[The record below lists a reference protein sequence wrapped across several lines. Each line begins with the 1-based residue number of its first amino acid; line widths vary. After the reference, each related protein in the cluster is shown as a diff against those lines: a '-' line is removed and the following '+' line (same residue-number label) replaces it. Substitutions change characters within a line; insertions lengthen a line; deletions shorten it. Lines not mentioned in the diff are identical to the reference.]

1 MQRIMQKKQISMLT
15 AAMCVVGCA
24 GLMAMPAV
32 AAPASNADYT
42 VTDLVN
48 LQRSLLHL
56 PTSESLENK
65 PYDCNQDG
73 VWDVRDLCLMK
84 QEVFSSVTTSSDTL
98 VVYFSRTNHTEN
110 IANRIVDDIGADRYE
125 IEAAVP
131 YTDDDIDYRQSSCRA
146 NQEQKDKTCRPEIAD
161 PLDSLD
167 AYDVIYLGYPIWW
180 GEEPRIVDT
189 FLESYDFTGKT
200 VIPFCTSASSGIS
213 TSETNIKNL
222 LPNSKVLSGKRFSA
236 SASASEVQAW
246 IDSLPITDSHTE
258 QKLYLTING
267 TKLSATLEDNSSVQA
282 LKEKLS
288 EGDVVID
295 AHDYSNFEKVGSLGF
310 SLPRNDTQIT
320 TTPGDLILYQ
330 GNQFVFYYD
339 ENSWNFTKLGHVDN
353 LTQEQ
358 LKQLLGDG
366 NVTITLSLQ

>member
-1 MQRIMQKKQISMLT
+1 MQKKQISMLT

-131 YTDDDIDYRQSSCRA
+131 YTDDDIDYTQSSCRA

-189 FLESYDFTGKT
+189 FLESHDFTGKT